1 MADPTIKD
9 VLKAIAEMRGEMA
22 TKKELAAFDAKM
34 EARFDAVDARFD
46 AVDAR
51 FDAVDARFDAVDARF
66 DAVDKSIAELGAD
79 IDKHMVVHK
88 KLEKQVEILKVKPA
102 RPVARMPRRR

>member
-34 EARFDAVDARFD
+34 E
-46 AVDAR
+46 
-51 FDAVDARFDAVDARF
+51 ARFDAVDARF